1 MTPSGSKVL
10 KKKFN
15 NFQTNEYRMMLFA
28 HKYRN
33 EGLFVWSRQQNLLTA

>member
-15 NFQTNEYRMMLFA
+15 NFQTNEYRMLFA